1 MRKILL
7 IATGGTI
14 ASAGS
19 EEGLVPQMDIPGILC
34 YVPDILDKYEV
45 GTLPLMNIDSS
56 NMGPQHWLLIAKAI
70 ERNYNSYD
78 GFIILHG
85 TDTMAYTAAAL
96 SYLCRNLG
104 KPVVLTGAQMPIS
117 ESTSDGKK
125 NLINSFTYAGFE
137 KAFGV
142 VIVFD
147 GKVIAGTRARKTRSK
162 SYNAFSSIDFPE
174 LAVIRDDKV
183 IRYIRAV
190 KPEDPPVFDHHLDGR
205 IFPLKLIPG
214 MSAGIFDSLYQDY
227 DAVIM
232 ESFGVGGIPE
242 VTDGGKAAS
251 GDEYGEAGGKTASGD
266 EYGEAGGKTASG
278 DEYGEAGGKTA
289 SGDEYG
295 EAGGKAASE
304 DEFGEKIG
312 KWTASGKVL
321 VVTTQVPHEGS
332 DMTIYRVGLHIK
344 ERYGVLEAFDMT
356 YEAIVTK
363 LMWILGRTHEPE
375 RIKKLFYT
383 PVNYDLVSEE
393 A

>member
-278 DEYGEAGGKTA
+278 DEYGEAGGK
-289 SGDEYG
+289 
-295 EAGGKAASE
+295 AASE